1 LKSVIHIEILEFF
14 KLRLS
19 VVSSFVLYVLSN
31 LLNKKE
37 KKDNLIEL
45 DLLKANEK
53 KREEEQVVKF
63 VLTYNKAKY

>member
-37 KKDNLIEL
+37 KKANLIEL